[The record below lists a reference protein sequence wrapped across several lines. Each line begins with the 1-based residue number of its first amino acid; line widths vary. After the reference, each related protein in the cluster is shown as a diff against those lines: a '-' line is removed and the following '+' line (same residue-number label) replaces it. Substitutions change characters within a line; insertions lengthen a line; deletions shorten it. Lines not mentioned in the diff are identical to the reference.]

1 LYQTLLLQARTVQ
14 IRTFH
19 SWFAALL
26 RSAPLQVLAELG
38 LPARYELLE
47 DTADAVAEAWRGLLD
62 AIDADAGL
70 RADYAALVAAL
81 GRARARGAGGRAG
94 AARGVALA
102 DGAGHVDEAV
112 APFDAVYPRLAGVDR
127 RPTGCCC
134 ARAGASCWPPPRAPG
149 AAGTHLCRQ
158 GRRAGRRRAGPRLG
172 RRGGRAVHAKGEP
185 RAFGK
190 SRPAEVTAAQD
201 EVQAIVAACRQH
213 EARPTTSAWRA

>member
-81 GRARARGAGGRAG
+81 GRARARGAGGRWRG
-94 AARGVALA
+94 AWVALA

-112 APFDAVYPRLAGVDR
+112 APFDAVYPRLAGVDH
-127 RPTGCCC
+127 PTDWLLL
-134 ARAGASCWPPPRAPG
+134 RQAGASCWPPPRALAPL
-149 AAGTHLCRQ
+149 APTF
-158 GRRAGRRRAGPRLG
+158 
-172 RRGGRAVHAKGEP
+172 VAKGAEL
-185 RAFGK
+185 AAAV
-190 SRPAEVTAAQD
+190 PARDWDGV
-201 EVQAIVAACRQH
+201 VAALFTQRASLAPSASR
-213 EARPTTSAWRA
+213 ARPR